1 MIQPGTKLY
10 VQDNSGAR
18 IVECI
23 RVLKKLGRNTAS
35 FGDLAVVSVKVLRK
49 KGRIKVKKKEV
60 CIALILKSSKSNF
73 RKNGMSLKFSS
84 NTCILLNKQ
93 FKNHGTR
100 IFGTVRK
107 ELRDMNHVKL
117 LSISSNYI

>member
-1 MIQPGTKLY
+1 MIQPGTKLF

-23 RVLKKLGRNTAS
+23 KVLKKAGRNTAS
-35 FGDLAVVSVKVLRK
+35 FGDFAVVSVKQLRK
-49 KGRIKVKKKEV
+49 KGRIKVKKKEI
-60 CIALILKSSKSNF
+60 CIALILKSSKTNF
-73 RKNGMSLKFSS
+73 RRTGIGLKFSL
-84 NTCILLNKQ
+84 NTCILLDRQ

-107 ELRDMNHVKL
+107 ELRELNHVKL
-117 LSISSNYI
+117 LSISSNYV